1 MSRLDLVNQLD
12 GLACGGDQVVPSP
25 RDHEP
30 IRQRKNTVS
39 NRVAMVM
46 IVEKPGVDI
55 ALAQGLLDGGQ
66 VHIQTLILHD
76 RWTRWISGSCRDGAG
91 PVLRA
96 PSRAA
101 ALILERVEGSH
112 IELAKVPFIPGRNN

>member
-1 MSRLDLVNQLD
+1 MSRLDLVNQFD
-12 GLACGGDQVVPSP
+12 GLAFGGDQVVPAP

-30 IRQRKNTVS
+30 VRQPENAIS

-46 IVEKPGVDI
+46 IVEKPGVNI

-76 RWTRWISGSCRDGAG
+76 GWTRWIRERVTASSGAPVGRPILGA
-91 PVLRA
+91 V
-96 PSRAA
+96 
-101 ALILERVEGSH
+101 LIL
-112 IELAKVPFIPGRNN
+112 